1 MADKAATNRKAVRPK
16 PDEIDVHVSKR
27 LRARRVLLGLTQEG
41 LAEHLGVTF
50 PQVQKYEKGTNRI
63 SASRL
68 YTLAQL
74 LDCSM
79 DYFFEGLPSSRRK
92 RAVAARSDAAV
103 LKLMGSAEGQA
114 LCKAFVGI
122 KSSAQRKAAIKFLRA
137 ACSKTDH

>member
-1 MADKAATNRKAVRPK
+1 MSDKAAVSRNPIRPK

-27 LRARRVLLGLTQEG
+27 LRARRMLLGLTQEG
-41 LAEHLGVTF
+41 LAKHLGVAF
-50 PQVQKYEKGTNRI
+50 AQVQKYENGTNRI

-68 YTLAQL
+68 YTLANL

-79 DYFFEGLPSSRRK
+79 DYFFEGLPSSRKK
-92 RAVAARSDAAV
+92 RAVEARSDAAI

-122 KSSAQRKAAIKFLRA
+122 KSPAKRKAAIAFLRT
-137 ACSKTDH
+137 SGETQH